1 MLIQQRTRIL
11 GVGLGLALL
20 AVLLMAAGRQGGQ
33 ISPDSAW
40 QAFLHAPDV
49 TFAASGKHRAPSSGS
64 DMNIAEPAVEEIIQR
79 VLLNV
84 ERDLLDNEHRAV
96 LGIVAGEPT
105 TAGVRVTGVT
115 PDGPAQQSGLR
126 SGDLILAINGDD
138 LVADG
143 TTHPVEQLLAVL
155 QHAAPGDSVSVRY
168 ERGDA
173 IAYADVVLGDL
184 ADLPG
189 ALRQPTPDRWYEL
202 ELTAMTP
209 ELGRYFGTD
218 KGVLITR
225 APSRT
230 PQLQDGDVLLRI
242 DGRTPH
248 SAQHARAILSSYH
261 PSEPLGLSVVR
272 EGARMNV
279 TVGEAADPEDAVP
292 LGSFPIPPVVALES
306 FDAACVMRR
315 L

>member
-1 MLIQQRTRIL
+1 MNL
-11 GVGLGLALL
+11 G
-20 AVLLMAAGRQGGQ
+20 
-33 ISPDSAW
+33 
-40 QAFLHAPDV
+40 
-49 TFAASGKHRAPSSGS
+49 
-64 DMNIAEPAVEEIIQR
+64 EPAVEEIIQR

-84 ERDLLDNEHRAV
+84 ERDLLENEHRAV

-115 PDGPAQQSGLR
+115 PDGPAQQGGLR

-138 LVADG
+138 LLDDG
-143 TTHPVEQLLAVL
+143 IAHPVEQLLAVL
-155 QHAAPGDSVSVRY
+155 QRATPGESISVRY

-189 ALRQPTPDRWYEL
+189 ALRQGSPDRWYEL
-202 ELTAMTP
+202 ELTAMTD

-218 KGVLITR
+218 EGLLITR
-225 APSRT
+225 APSHT

-242 DGRTPH
+242 DGRTPR
-248 SAQHARAILSSYH
+248 SAQHARAILRSYG
-261 PSEPLGLSVVR
+261 PGEPLALNVVR
-272 EGARMNV
+272 DGVRMYIAV
-279 TVGEAADPEDAVP
+279 DEAAETPDASP
-292 LGSFPIPPVVALES
+292 PGSFPVPAVVALES